1 MLEIFEKIKLAY
13 RESFKKYQKIFRN
26 GRRKL
31 QRNSE
36 EYANF
41 VYDSYAN
48 LSKIFNDS
56 INEVLKEMQIPRE
69 IYDNSWRVLKND
81 EIILESAEDMRVVS
95 NLGHFRKDLPIE
107 IIQDSLKLCKE
118 RFESEYSNN
127 ERLQLVISLLEDELK
142 EAYGIEIEDLEKA
155 YFAFADNFEDYD
167 WLFNAIKD
175 SKTVIDI

>member
-1 MLEIFEKIKLAY
+1 M
-13 RESFKKYQKIFRN
+13 
-26 GRRKL
+26 
-31 QRNSE
+31 
-36 EYANF
+36 
-41 VYDSYAN
+41 
-48 LSKIFNDS
+48 
-56 INEVLKEMQIPRE
+56 
-69 IYDNSWRVLKND
+69 LKND